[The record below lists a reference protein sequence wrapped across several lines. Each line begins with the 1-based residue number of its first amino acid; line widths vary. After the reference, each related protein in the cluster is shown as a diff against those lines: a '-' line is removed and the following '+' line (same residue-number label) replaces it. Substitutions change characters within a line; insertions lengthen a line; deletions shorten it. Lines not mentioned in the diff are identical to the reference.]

1 MNGTERHS
9 IYICT
14 NSYNGTLEV
23 RRNAPAGCQQVLT
36 GLASDGHVKP
46 GLTLHGLRVTLAA
59 EFKRQGEHDG
69 IVSDILGA
77 KSEKMGR
84 HYIHDRKGL
93 FAAVCG
99 FP

>member
-1 MNGTERHS
+1 MVRWKSEK
-9 IYICT
+9 
-14 NSYNGTLEV
+14 TL
-23 RRNAPAGCQQVLT
+23 QQAVSRFLT
-36 GLASDGHVKP
+36 DLVSDGHVKP

-69 IVSDILGA
+69 IVSDILGD

-93 FAAVCG
+93 WH
-99 FP
+99 